1 MHSCYLHCMPIL
13 SILFLLSS
21 SLNVY
26 RFPIL
31 LHIVFNFHSIK
42 KTSLRLQTC
51 DSRLDLA
58 IRCFFLADLGAS
70 SVISETAQMWGGLSQ
85 LLVDAYC
92 IWHFI
97 NVINWFGTLNTS
109 VPTQI
114 KKPMI
119 NCYSWVQSIPCNIFN
134 FNQE

>member
-1 MHSCYLHCMPIL
+1 MRWSQCIHVYIYQKYFWHLHSCYLHCMPIL

-26 RFPIL
+26 RFSIL
-31 LHIVFNFHSIK
+31 LHITLNFHSIK

-58 IRCFFLADLGAS
+58 LRCFFLADLGAS
-70 SVISETAQMWGGLSQ
+70 SVISETAQIWGGLSQ
-85 LLVDAYC
+85 LLIDAYC

-109 VPTQI
+109 VPT
-114 KKPMI
+114 
-119 NCYSWVQSIPCNIFN
+119 
-134 FNQE
+134 